1 MELAPEDGTI
11 KLIVAELISNGAFV
25 TSPGNLLFVSSKK
38 PLNLD
43 LERNYDVCRAVLQH
57 AGQLPPSKLAVA
69 IGMAAGV
76 LKRAGDYALEAHGLH
91 RFLLLIW
98 IEFVVGFE
106 AAFAVSGQLQ
116 SSFKANKAVSRHLQ
130 SSLKA
135 SGSFKAVPKPLQSRF
150 QAVAKQ
156 VPSQFKAV
164 SNQFQSSFKAV
175 SEPVQGSFKAV
186 SKHGSTRTSHVPADN
201 MD

>member
-76 LKRAGDYALEAHGLH
+76 LKRAGDYTLEAHGLH

-116 SSFKANKAVSRHLQ
+116 SSFKANLRQFQGICKAV
-130 SSLKA
+130 
-135 SGSFKAVPKPLQSRF
+135 
-150 QAVAKQ
+150 
-156 VPSQFKAV
+156 
-164 SNQFQSSFKAV
+164 
-175 SEPVQGSFKAV
+175 
-186 SKHGSTRTSHVPADN
+186 
-201 MD
+201 